1 MTRTTAARSFDPTL
15 HEALRLA
22 VVFAVAKLLF
32 QFALTLW
39 TLHLGYGYF
48 RDEFYYIACGRHLA
62 WGYVDQGPI
71 VALQA
76 RLGEILFGDSVF
88 GIRVLSAVAGAM
100 MVFLTGILAWSMD
113 GRRPAQTLAMF
124 GVIVC
129 PLYIASDGFLSMNS
143 YEPVFWMTCALAI
156 VLMLRGYSQRFW
168 WIVFGIAA
176 GVGLLNKPSMAFFL
190 VSVGI
195 GLLLTRQRW
204 VLFSRWAL
212 AAIALLILIP
222 SPYLLWQIHNH
233 WPMLEFLRNGR
244 LHHKNVV
251 LGPIQFFLAQ
261 ISMLHPA
268 NALLWITG
276 VVSLLRARSIR
287 NGRWLGITYLLFLV
301 IMFVLHAKD
310 YYLGGIYPVLF
321 GAGAIAWEHRWAA
334 SRAILQ
340 NRIVAFPVF
349 ESILLATSLMILPMS
364 SPILPPATWV
374 SYTKALHLHG
384 DKMETATTGPLPQL
398 YADRFGWQQEVNIV
412 AKAYDSLTPQEQRQ
426 VCIFTSNYGE
436 AGAIDFLGQHD
447 GLHLPPAI
455 SGQNNYWLWGTHG
468 CDVNLVIA
476 VIPDPPSDISQK
488 YKYVEVVGR
497 MENPYAMPFEHK
509 NIYLLRGRRSS
520 APFHWADERFYF

>member
-1 MTRTTAARSFDPTL
+1 MTRTTAAPSFDPTL
-15 HEALRLA
+15 REALRLA
-22 VVFAVAKLLF
+22 VAFAVAKLLF

-39 TLHLGYGYF
+39 TVHLGYSYF

-76 RLGEILFGDSVF
+76 RLGETLFGDSVF
-88 GIRVLSAVAGAM
+88 GLRVLSAVAGAVT
-100 MVFLTGILAWSMD
+100 VFLTGILAWSME
-113 GRRPAQTLAMF
+113 GRRPAQALAMF

-129 PLYIASDGFLSMNS
+129 PLYIAIDGYLSMNS

-156 VLMLRGYSQRFW
+156 VLMLRGYSQRLW

-190 VSVGI
+190 ASVAI

-204 VLFSRWAL
+204 MLFSRWAL
-212 AAIALLILIP
+212 VAITLLILIP

-233 WPMLEFLRNGR
+233 WPMLEFLRNGT

-251 LGPIQFFLAQ
+251 LGPVQFFLAQ
-261 ISMLHPA
+261 IVMMHPA
-268 NALLWITG
+268 NALLWVTG
-276 VVSLLRARSIR
+276 VISLLRAKSIR
-287 NGRWLGITYLLFLV
+287 GGRWLGITYLVFLV
-301 IMFVLHAKD
+301 IMFALHAKD
-310 YYLGGIYPVLF
+310 YYLGGIYPALF
-321 GAGAIAWEHRWAA
+321 GAGAIAWERRRAA
-334 SRAILQ
+334 SRAMLQ

-349 ESILLATSLMILPMS
+349 ESILLATSLMILPMC
-364 SPILPPATWV
+364 SPILPPSTWV
-374 SYTKALHLHG
+374 HYTTALHLHG
-384 DKMETATTGPLPQL
+384 DKMETAATGPLPQI

-412 AKAYDSLTPQEQRQ
+412 AKAYDSLTTQEQRQ
-426 VCIFTSNYGE
+426 VCIFASNYGE
-436 AGAIDFLGQHD
+436 AGAIDFLGQRE

-455 SGQNNYWLWGTHG
+455 SGQNNYWLWGMHG

-476 VIPDPPSDISQK
+476 VIPDPPSDISRK
-488 YKYVEVVGR
+488 YTSVEIVGQ
-497 MENPYAMPFEHK
+497 MDNPYAMPFEHK

-520 APFHWADERFYF
+520 APFDWADERFYF